1 MRGMRRFTLLNG
13 ALGVLTVMMAVM
25 LTVMMAVAGPS
36 ADAVESSSP
45 ETRAATV
52 QVQGTLLVAQPDRPG
67 SRPAYAVA
75 LADGDLVP
83 VSGELEEARPLSHF
97 TGRLTLPH
105 SVVSA
110 LARRGT
116 SVRPGLTLG
125 ATSVPGRE
133 ALRLVDHRSLTLRV
147 SGTPILTR
155 AVTTKTTEAAGTT
168 ETTPTAHR
176 QFVAAIDNKG
186 ALGQNDQALLAHVRR
201 VGSYWKGEA
210 NGAISRIDVPGRV
223 TRYRSK
229 VSTKDCGLG
238 DDFFDVLQEAA
249 AKFPGIDLSGGSDQL
264 VLFVPPGCSSGGM
277 VGEGTIGSSFAS
289 GGALI
294 VKAGTTINGTYAHET
309 GHNYGFNH
317 ADALDSGSSME
328 YYGAY
333 DVMGFALAGYNQ
345 LTALST
351 PFRVFQGITDP
362 GEIRDVDLG
371 GRSRAVRATV
381 TIRPRSRDAGLRSIR
396 VVDPDTG
403 KAMYLDY
410 RSGTGDDAGAY
421 YTARDRYLTSGHGHI
436 RYAPGV
442 TLNVTH
448 DGSGDDTLVVDASGG
463 TSLGAGSSWTDA
475 SGRVSIH
482 VGALTAAGAKV
493 TVRLAPQN
501 RQAPQ
506 NRLAP

>member
-1 MRGMRRFTLLNG
+1 MGRFTLLTG
-13 ALGVLTVMMAVM
+13 ALGVVTATITVTM
-25 LTVMMAVAGPS
+25 TVTTAVAGTPG
-36 ADAVESSSP
+36 
-45 ETRAATV
+45 AATV
-52 QVQGTLLVAQPDRPG
+52 AVQGTLLVAEPDQPG

-83 VSGELEEARPLSHF
+83 VTGVLEDAPPLSHF
-97 TGRLTLPH
+97 TGRLTLPA
-105 SVVSA
+105 SVVSV

-116 SVRPGLTLG
+116 SVRPGFTLG

-147 SGTPILTR
+147 SGTPLLTR
-155 AVTTKTTEAAGTT
+155 AVTTGTPETNDATEI
-168 ETTPTAHR
+168 TPTAHR

-186 ALGQNDQALLAHVRR
+186 PLGQNDQALLAHVRK

-223 TRYRSK
+223 ARYRSR

-249 AKFPGIDLSGGSDQL
+249 AKFPGIDLAGGSDQL
-264 VLFVPPGCSSGGM
+264 VLFVPPSCSSGGM

-421 YTARDRYLTSGHGHI
+421 YTARDRYLRSGHGPI

-475 SGRVSIH
+475 SGSLSIH

-493 TVRLAPQN
+493 TVRLV
-501 RQAPQ
+501 RGTD
-506 NRLAP
+506 RVG